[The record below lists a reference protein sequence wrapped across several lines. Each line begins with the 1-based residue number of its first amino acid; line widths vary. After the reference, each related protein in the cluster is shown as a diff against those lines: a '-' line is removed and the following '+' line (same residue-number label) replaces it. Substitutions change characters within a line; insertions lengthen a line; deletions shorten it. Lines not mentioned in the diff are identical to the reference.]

1 MAGKKVELYCGHS
14 SEAERFVANEQVE
27 ISKFSVRSNGV
38 YGVVE
43 ALLSVKE

>member
-27 ISKFSVRSNGV
+27 ISKFSVRSSGV
-38 YGVVE
+38 YSVMG
-43 ALLSVKE
+43 APLSVKE